1 MAPLA
6 ASALAGV
13 LVAASL
19 GERYLLA
26 AAVVAVQAL
35 LLLAVARATDIP
47 ASRTSSALALLA
59 GAVAAGLVAA
69 GEGPLDPDTLRP
81 VLVAVGVGFVAT
93 VIVQLTRRDGREQL
107 TASWTLGVTTL
118 ALTTSTAAWLA
129 LGTDDLGA
137 GLLSLALAGAA
148 TATAIAIFPGPAWL
162 WAIGGTVGAA
172 SIGPIMAAY
181 VPSVDDTSI
190 TAVQAALVAGSCGLA
205 AAGGLWVARLVRS
218 DRSAA
223 DAPMASD
230 AWLPLTAT
238 LPLVLA
244 APVAFV
250 AAWAVTGEL
259 IA

>member
-19 GERYLLA
+19 GDRYLLA
-26 AAVVAVQAL
+26 VAVVAVQAL
-35 LLLAVARATDIP
+35 LLLGIARATDIP
-47 ASRTSSALALLA
+47 ASRASAGVALLA

-69 GEGPLDPDTLRP
+69 QQGPLDPDTLRP
-81 VLVAVGVGFVAT
+81 VLVAVGVGFVVT
-93 VIVQLTRRDGREQL
+93 VIVQLTRRDDREQL
-107 TASWTLGVTTL
+107 TASWTLGVTAL
-118 ALTTSTAAWLA
+118 ALTTSAAAWLA

-137 GLLSLALAGAA
+137 VLLALALAGTA
-148 TATAIAIFPGPAWL
+148 TAAAIAIFPGPGWL
-162 WAIGGTVGAA
+162 WAIGGTIGAA

-181 VPSVDDTSI
+181 VPSVNDTSI
-190 TAVQAALVAGSCGLA
+190 TAGQAALVAGSCGLA
-205 AAGGLWVARLVRS
+205 SAAGLWVARLVRS
-218 DRSAA
+218 DRSA
-223 DAPMASD
+223 DEAPLASG
-230 AWLPLTAT
+230 AWVPLTAT

-250 AAWAVTGEL
+250 AAWAVTSEL